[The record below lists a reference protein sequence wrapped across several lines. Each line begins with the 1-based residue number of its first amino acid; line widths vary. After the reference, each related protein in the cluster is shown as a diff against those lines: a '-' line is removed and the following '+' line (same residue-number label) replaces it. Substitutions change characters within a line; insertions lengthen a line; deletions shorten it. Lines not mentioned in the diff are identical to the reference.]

1 MSLIYRKIHADLY
14 CGLSFFSRL
23 PVQWLYRSDF
33 PFSFGRAIWT
43 WPLVSLILG
52 SMNGIFFFTTSYYF
66 PSSWIIAFL
75 TIGFQLLLTGGL
87 HEDGLA
93 DMADGFGGGKD
104 KKHKLSIMRDS
115 RLGTY
120 GVLTLLII
128 LGLQASS
135 LAFLVQYSYKAI
147 PILII
152 TAILSR
158 MSILLPIYI
167 SQPARDD
174 GLASTLKNTA
184 LPSTIIATL
193 VTLIVTFL
201 LAPPICAIAY
211 ILLAI
216 IITIGISL
224 LSYRHI
230 QGYTGDIL
238 GAIQVFVATGIL
250 VFSTIF
256 IALF

>member
-1 MSLIYRKIHADLY
+1 MSSIYRKIHADLY

-43 WPLVSLILG
+43 WPLVSFILG
-52 SMNGIFFFTTSYYF
+52 SLNAIFFFTASRYF

-93 DMADGFGGGKD
+93 DMADGFGGGKA
-104 KKHKLSIMRDS
+104 KEHKLSIMRDS

-120 GVLTLLII
+120 GVLTLVII

-167 SQPARDD
+167 SKPARDD

-184 LPSTIIATL
+184 LPSTIIAAL
-193 VTLIVTFL
+193 ATFIL
-201 LAPPICAIAY
+201 TFSLAPLICAIAY
-211 ILLAI
+211 SLLAI
-216 IITIGISL
+216 IIAIGITSFC
-224 LSYRHI
+224 YRHI

-250 VFSTIF
+250 VISTIF
-256 IALF
+256 VALF